1 MCIRDRTL
9 EEIANY
15 IVSDGKGILA
25 ADESSG
31 TIEKRFKSINVE
43 STEDNRRKYREMLFR
58 SPVMA
63 EAIGGVILFDETLRQ
78 KSSDG
83 DYLRNVILDHG
94 SLPGIKVDQGVKEF
108 EGGSDEKITTGLD
121 GLHER
126 CQEYEKLGAKFTK
139 WRAVINVSDEIPSNN
154 CISENMNALAEYA
167 LIAQQSNMVPIVEP
181 EVIMDGS
188 HSVERCHEVTNQT
201 LLVLF
206 EMLDKKN
213 VNIKGTLLKPNMVV
227 SGTENNYQAPI
238 EEVAEKTLQCL
249 KSSVPDEL
257 PGIVFLSGGQSD
269 LDATAHLD
277 AMNKIG
283 GFKWKLSFSYGRA
296 LQQAALKTW
305 AGKDDN
311 LEAAQKAFSHR
322 AVMNMKA
329 AQGQWDKSLEG

>member
-1 MCIRDRTL
+1 MIPKTL

-63 EAIGGVILFDETLRQ
+63 DAIGGVILFDETLRQ
-78 KSSDG
+78 KSGDG

-154 CISENMNALAEYA
+154 CINENMNALAEYA
-167 LIAQQSNMVPIVEP
+167 LIAQQNNMVPIVEP

-269 LDATAHLD
+269 RDATAHLD

-305 AGKDDN
+305 SGEDDN

>member
-1 MCIRDRTL
+1 MIPKTL

-63 EAIGGVILFDETLRQ
+63 EAIGGVILFDETLKQ

-167 LIAQQSNMVPIVEP
+167 LISQQNNMVPIVEP

-305 AGKDDN
+305 AGEDDN

>member
-1 MCIRDRTL
+1 MIPKTL

-78 KSSDG
+78 KSGDG

-305 AGKDDN
+305 AGEDDN

>member
-1 MCIRDRTL
+1 MIPKTL

-167 LIAQQSNMVPIVEP
+167 LIAQQNNMVPIVEP

-213 VNIKGTLLKPNMVV
+213 VKIKGTLLKPNMVV

-238 EEVAEKTLQCL
+238 EVVAEKTLQCL

-305 AGKDDN
+305 AGEDDN

>member
-1 MCIRDRTL
+1 M
-9 EEIANY
+9 
-15 IVSDGKGILA
+15 SDGKGILA

-63 EAIGGVILFDETLRQ
+63 EAIGGVILFDETLKQ

-126 CQEYEKLGAKFTK
+126 CQEYETLGAKFTK

-167 LIAQQSNMVPIVEP
+167 LIAQQTNMVPIVEP

>member
-1 MCIRDRTL
+1 MIPKTL

-83 DYLRNVILDHG
+83 DYLRNIILDHG

-167 LIAQQSNMVPIVEP
+167 LIAQQNNMVPIVEP

-305 AGKDDN
+305 AGEDSN

-322 AVMNMKA
+322 AIMNMKA
-329 AQGQWDKSLEG
+329 AKGQWDKSLEG

>member
-1 MCIRDRTL
+1 MIPKTL

-139 WRAVINVSDEIPSNN
+139 WRAVINVNDEIPSNN

-167 LIAQQSNMVPIVEP
+167 LIAQQNNMVPIVEP

>member
-1 MCIRDRTL
+1 MIPKTL

-139 WRAVINVSDEIPSNN
+139 WRAVINVSDEIPSSN

-167 LIAQQSNMVPIVEP
+167 LIAQQNNMVPIVEP

-296 LQQAALKTW
+296 LQQAALKAW
-305 AGKDDN
+305 AGEDDN

>member
-1 MCIRDRTL
+1 MIPKTL

-63 EAIGGVILFDETLRQ
+63 EAIGGVILFDETLKQ

-329 AQGQWDKSLEG
+329 AQGLSLIHI

>member
-1 MCIRDRTL
+1 MIPKTL

-154 CISENMNALAEYA
+154 CLNENMNALAEYA
-167 LIAQQSNMVPIVEP
+167 LIAQQNNMVPIVEP

-206 EMLDKKN
+206 EMLGKKN

>member
-1 MCIRDRTL
+1 MIPKTL

-63 EAIGGVILFDETLRQ
+63 EAIGGVILFDETLKQ

>member
-1 MCIRDRTL
+1 MIPKTL

-94 SLPGIKVDQGVKEF
+94 SLPGLKVDQGVKEF

-126 CQEYEKLGAKFTK
+126 CQEYDKLGAKFTK

-167 LIAQQSNMVPIVEP
+167 LIAQQNNMVPIVEP

-305 AGKDDN
+305 AGDDDN

-322 AVMNMKA
+322 AAMNMKA
-329 AQGQWDKSLEG
+329 ALGKWDKSLEG

>member
-1 MCIRDRTL
+1 MIPKTL

-63 EAIGGVILFDETLRQ
+63 EAIGGVILFDETLKQ

-83 DYLRNVILDHG
+83 DYLRDVILDHG

-167 LIAQQSNMVPIVEP
+167 LIAQQNNMVPIVEP

-296 LQQAALKTW
+296 LQQAALKAW
-305 AGKDDN
+305 AGEDDN

>member
-1 MCIRDRTL
+1 MIPKTL

-63 EAIGGVILFDETLRQ
+63 EAIGGVILFDETLKQ

-167 LIAQQSNMVPIVEP
+167 LIAQQNNMVPIVEP

-213 VNIKGTLLKPNMVV
+213 VKIKGTLLKPNMVV

-238 EEVAEKTLQCL
+238 EVVAEKTLQCL

>member
-1 MCIRDRTL
+1 MIPKTL

-154 CISENMNALAEYA
+154 CINENMNALAEYA
-167 LIAQQSNMVPIVEP
+167 LIAQQNNMVPIVEP

-305 AGKDDN
+305 AGEDDN

>member
-1 MCIRDRTL
+1 MIPKTL

-206 EMLDKKN
+206 EMLNKKN

-305 AGKDDN
+305 AGEDDN

>member
-1 MCIRDRTL
+1 MIPKTL

-43 STEDNRRKYREMLFR
+43 STEDNRRKDREMLFR
-58 SPVMA
+58 SPAMA

-139 WRAVINVSDEIPSNN
+139 WRAVLNLSDEIPSNN

-167 LIAQQSNMVPIVEP
+167 LIAQQNNMVPIVEP

-305 AGKDDN
+305 AGKDEN

>member
-1 MCIRDRTL
+1 MIPKTL

-78 KSSDG
+78 KSGDG

-154 CISENMNALAEYA
+154 CINENMNALAEYA
-167 LIAQQSNMVPIVEP
+167 LIAQQNNMVPIVEP

-322 AVMNMKA
+322 AVMNMKD

>member
-1 MCIRDRTL
+1 MIPKTL

-126 CQEYEKLGAKFTK
+126 CEEYEKLGAKFTK

-167 LIAQQSNMVPIVEP
+167 LIAQQNNMGPIVEP

>member
-1 MCIRDRTL
+1 MIPKTL

-15 IVSDGKGILA
+15 IVNDGKGILA

-78 KSSDG
+78 KSGDG

-167 LIAQQSNMVPIVEP
+167 LIAQQNNMVPIVEP

-305 AGKDDN
+305 AGEDDN

>member
-1 MCIRDRTL
+1 MIPKTL

-78 KSSDG
+78 KSGDG

-94 SLPGIKVDQGVKEF
+94 SLPGIKVDQGVKEL

-167 LIAQQSNMVPIVEP
+167 LIAQQNNMVPIVEP

-305 AGKDDN
+305 AGEDDN

>member
-1 MCIRDRTL
+1 MIPKTL

-154 CISENMNALAEYA
+154 CISKNMNALAEYA
-167 LIAQQSNMVPIVEP
+167 LIAQQNNMVPIVEP

-305 AGKDDN
+305 AGEDDN

>member
-1 MCIRDRTL
+1 MIPKTL

-108 EGGSDEKITTGLD
+108 EGGSDEKITTGLV

-154 CISENMNALAEYA
+154 CINENMNALAEYA
-167 LIAQQSNMVPIVEP
+167 LIAQQNNMVPIVEP

-305 AGKDDN
+305 AGEDDN

>member
-1 MCIRDRTL
+1 MIPKTL

-78 KSSDG
+78 KSGDG

-167 LIAQQSNMVPIVEP
+167 LIAQQNNMVPIVEP

-238 EEVAEKTLQCL
+238 EVVAEKTLQCL

-329 AQGQWDKSLEG
+329 AKGQWDKSLEG

>member
-1 MCIRDRTL
+1 MIPKTL

-63 EAIGGVILFDETLRQ
+63 EAIGGVILFDETLKQ

-167 LIAQQSNMVPIVEP
+167 LIAQHSNMVPIVEP

-269 LDATAHLD
+269 LNATAHLD

>member
-1 MCIRDRTL
+1 MIPKTL

-167 LIAQQSNMVPIVEP
+167 LIAQQNNMVPIVEP

-305 AGKDDN
+305 SGKDDN

>member
-1 MCIRDRTL
+1 MIPKTL

-63 EAIGGVILFDETLRQ
+63 EAIGGVILFDETLKQ

-167 LIAQQSNMVPIVEP
+167 LIAQQNNMVPIVEP

-296 LQQAALKTW
+296 LQQAALKAW

>member
-1 MCIRDRTL
+1 MIPKTL

-83 DYLRNVILDHG
+83 DYLRNVILGHG

>member
-1 MCIRDRTL
+1 MIPKTL

-206 EMLDKKN
+206 EMLDKIN

-227 SGTENNYQAPI
+227 SGTENSYQAPI

>member
-1 MCIRDRTL
+1 MIPKTL

-167 LIAQQSNMVPIVEP
+167 LIAQQNNMVPIVEP

-206 EMLDKKN
+206 EMLHKKN

-227 SGTENNYQAPI
+227 SGTENNYQASI
-238 EEVAEKTLQCL
+238 EEVADKTLQCL

-296 LQQAALKTW
+296 LQQAALKAW
-305 AGKDDN
+305 AGEDDN

>member
-1 MCIRDRTL
+1 MVKTL
-9 EEIANY
+9 EEIARY
-15 IVSDGKGILA
+15 IVADGKGILA
-25 ADESSG
+25 ADESTG
-31 TIEKRFKSINVE
+31 TIKKRFDSINVE
-43 STEDNRRKYREMLFR
+43 STEDNRRDYREMLFR
-58 SPVMA
+58 ASSMS

-78 KSSDG
+78 SAANG
-83 DYLRNVILDHG
+83 DLLREVISNQK
-94 SLPGIKVDQGVKEF
+94 SLPGIKVDQGVSPLNGNDKET
-108 EGGSDEKITTGLD
+108 ITKGLD
-121 GLHER
+121 GLDER
-126 CQEYEKLGAKFTK
+126 CQEYDRLGARFTK
-139 WRAVINVSDEIPSNN
+139 WRAVINISGNDVPTDE
-154 CISENMNALAEYA
+154 CINQNMESLADYA
-167 LIAQQSNMVPIVEP
+167 LIAQKNNMVPIVEP
-181 EVIMDGS
+181 EVIMDGN
-188 HSVERCHEVTNQT
+188 HSIDRCFDVTKKT
-201 LLVLF
+201 LSKLYDF
-206 EMLDKKN
+206 LDKKN

-227 SGTENNYQAPI
+227 SGTKNSYQAPI
-238 EEVAEKTLQCL
+238 DEVAEKTLQCL

-305 AGKDDN
+305 AGEDDN

>member
-1 MCIRDRTL
+1 MIPKTL

-167 LIAQQSNMVPIVEP
+167 LIAQQNNMVPIVEP

-296 LQQAALKTW
+296 LQQAALKIW
-305 AGKDDN
+305 AGQDDN